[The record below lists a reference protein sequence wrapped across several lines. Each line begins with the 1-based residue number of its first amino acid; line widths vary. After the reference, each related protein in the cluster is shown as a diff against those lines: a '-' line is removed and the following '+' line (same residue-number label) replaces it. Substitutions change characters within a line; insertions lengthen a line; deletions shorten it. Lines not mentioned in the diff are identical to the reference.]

1 MASLKEIR
9 RRISGV
15 QKTRQMTR
23 AMKMVAATKLR
34 RYQDALL
41 KMRPYAEHLE
51 FMIDALLHNE
61 QMPPN
66 PLLEETRAES
76 LTLMVMGGDRGL
88 CGNFNSNI
96 IKRSDR
102 LIRSHPFPMQI
113 IAFGKKVIDHYQRKN
128 MPIDEEYVD
137 LDDLDLLE
145 TSRSIADR
153 VIENYITGTC
163 GRFVIVY
170 SLFHNVMTQEVLA
183 DQILPLVF
191 QPGFTGK
198 DPGSLEFLFYPDA
211 ETVLDE
217 LVPRYITWQ
226 IHRIMLESMASLYGA
241 RMTAMD
247 LATRNAGDMIGEL
260 TQEYNRERQSA
271 ITTEL
276 IEIMSGAD
284 ALRR

>member
-9 RRISGV
+9 RRITGV
-15 QKTRQMTR
+15 NKTRQMTR

-34 RYQDALL
+34 RFQESLL

-51 FMIDALLHNE
+51 SMINALLLNE
-61 QMPPN
+61 NMPPN

-76 LTLMVMGGDRGL
+76 LYLMVMGGDRGL
-88 CGNFNSNI
+88 CGSFNTNI
-96 IKRSDR
+96 IKRADR
-102 LIRSHPFPMQI
+102 LIHSHPFPLRI
-113 IAFGKKVIDHYQRKN
+113 IAFGKKVIDHYQQQN
-128 MPIDEEYVD
+128 MPVEEEYVD

-145 TSRSIADR
+145 TSRSVADR
-153 VIENYITGTC
+153 IIEQYITSAC

-170 SLFHNVMTQEVLA
+170 SLFHNVMTQEILA
-183 DQILPLVF
+183 DQILPLHFNPRIGEPEKRV
-191 QPGFTGK
+191 
-198 DPGSLEFLFYPDA
+198 EYLFYPDA
-211 ETVLDE
+211 ETIMDE
-217 LVPRYITWQ
+217 ILPRYVAWQ

-247 LATRNAGDMIGEL
+247 MATRNAGDLIGDL
-260 TQEYNRERQSA
+260 TLEYNRERQSA

-276 IEIMSGAD
+276 IEIVSGAD